1 MYQRLQCRD
10 TYFFKIKFVFFL
22 YLLLSASW
30 KENELPLCIYFLY
43 QTVVYRFLGV
53 SILQLLIVYHI
64 YDLRTM
70 ICWRCHSNSLNTGS
84 RLPYLSDVKTRKRRN
99 VVGID
104 MIRNNRITIV
114 RSPYMTEQLW
124 YKNRISRRIRNHSEA
139 FDPDDPTPMDRY
151 PTYDWPPTPTK
162 QRYVRF
168 KRRARR
174 KRTGHLYVW
183 KYSVRNTFRR

>member
-1 MYQRLQCRD
+1 MFSFFICCCRHHERI
-10 TYFFKIKFVFFL
+10 TNCL
-22 YLLLSASW
+22 YVYISY
-30 KENELPLCIYFLY
+30 IR
-43 QTVVYRFLGV
+43 QIVVYRFLGV

-114 RSPYMTEQLW
+114 RSPYMPEQLW
-124 YKNRISRRIRNHSEA
+124 YKNRISRRIRNHSWGLWSRR
-139 FDPDDPTPMDRY
+139 PYTNGSLSYVRLTTNSDPT
-151 PTYDWPPTPTK
+151 TLCS
-162 QRYVRF
+162 F
-168 KRRARR
+168 
-174 KRTGHLYVW
+174 
-183 KYSVRNTFRR
+183 

>member
-10 TYFFKIKFVFFL
+10 TYFFKIKFVFFIC
-22 YLLLSASW
+22 LLLSASW

-99 VVGID
+99 VVGTEYRDGYGITLRPLIQTTLHQWIAILRTTD
-104 MIRNNRITIV
+104 HQLRPNNVMFVLSEEPEENGQGT
-114 RSPYMTEQLW
+114 YMCESIQSA
-124 YKNRISRRIRNHSEA
+124 I
-139 FDPDDPTPMDRY
+139 P
-151 PTYDWPPTPTK
+151 
-162 QRYVRF
+162 
-168 KRRARR
+168 
-174 KRTGHLYVW
+174 
-183 KYSVRNTFRR
+183 